1 MHEMEIIKY
10 KINKQ
15 ILYTFLKI
23 PDDFVEVALFM
34 YEINNIFFVF
44 GFFFDVVY
52 RVCIVRVIKRGWSA
66 TVCTLYTEIININFS
81 YFSIICN

>member
-44 GFFFDVVY
+44 GFFF
-52 RVCIVRVIKRGWSA
+52 
-66 TVCTLYTEIININFS
+66 
-81 YFSIICN
+81 